1 MLPRLLRLQNPLDK
15 SQLKH
20 SLSQPTHSLLAD
32 TALLAD
38 TVQPSRWGRFAYLC
52 QWAIGEGFVSGGT
65 GTHSWSMDAV
75 KAPPHSGKV
84 RTRRWGVRKRATAT
98 AVAFVAA
105 ALLVGGLIL
114 LLLLQRALVAS
125 TESLT
130 RLQAETVV
138 AHIVEH
144 DLDEASQYLRSAVR
158 PGQYIQILNPDGSVF
173 AASVAAT
180 AATPITTLRPEA
192 KQTLFQR
199 ISGLKNLFDD
209 ELYVVAT
216 GVKVEEKV
224 YTVAVAAT
232 VRVQSETVSTVAW
245 FMLGAAPLLLAG
257 VGVGVWMLVGR
268 SLRQVERI
276 RSQVADIDARSLDG
290 RVDVPQTSDEIRAL
304 ALTMNMMLDRLQAS
318 DLEQRRF
325 ISDASHELRSPL
337 ATLSAAVEIAA
348 ADSSGATWE
357 AMKEVLAGETARMR
371 YLVQDLLTLARTNDD
386 GLRLDVKDVDLDDV
400 LNDEVRRLRS
410 TSKHEIEAL
419 LEPARVTGDV
429 RRLGQAVRNVL
440 DNAERYAQSRISIQV
455 RNSLDG
461 VLLTIDNDGP
471 PVPIAE
477 RERIFERFVRLDESR
492 SRESGGSGLGLA
504 IADAIMSAHGGR
516 ILSTATPGGGC
527 RFELAFPGQTES
539 PGQATPQRLNLL
551 PRQGNPQGGRG

>member
-1 MLPRLLRLQNPLDK
+1 MAPLCVMAHKSRLNGHESDLR
-15 SQLKH
+15 S
-20 SLSQPTHSLLAD
+20 
-32 TALLAD
+32 
-38 TVQPSRWGRFAYLC
+38 
-52 QWAIGEGFVSGGT
+52 IGEGFVSGGT
-65 GTHSWSMDAV
+65 GTHPWNMDTAKV
-75 KAPPHSGKV
+75 PPHSGKV
-84 RTRRWGVRKRATAT
+84 RSRWGVRKRATAT
-98 AVAFVAA
+98 AVAVVAA

-125 TESLT
+125 TETLT
-130 RLQAETVV
+130 RLQAEAVIV
-138 AHIVEH
+138 HIVEQ
-144 DLDEASQYLRSAVR
+144 DLDEARKYVRSAAR
-158 PGQYIQILNPDGSVF
+158 PGQYIQILDPNGSVF

-192 KQTLFQR
+192 KQTLSQHV
-199 ISGLKNLFDD
+199 SGPKSLLDD
-209 ELYVVAT
+209 ELFVVAT
-216 GVKVEEKV
+216 GVGEDEKV
-224 YTVAVAAT
+224 YTVVVAAT
-232 VRVQSETVSTVAW
+232 VQVQSETVTTVAW

-257 VGVGVWMLVGR
+257 VGVGVWILVGR

-276 RSQVADIDARSLDG
+276 RGQVAGINARSLDG
-290 RVDVPQTSDEIRAL
+290 RVAVPQTSDEIQAL

-325 ISDASHELRSPL
+325 VSDASHELRSPL

-357 AMKEVLAGETARMR
+357 EMKEVLAGETARMR
-371 YLVQDLLTLARTNDD
+371 YLVEDLLTLAKTNDG
-386 GLRLDVKDVDLDDV
+386 GLRLDPADVDLDDV
-400 LNDEVRRLRS
+400 LDEEVRRLRS
-410 TSKHEIEAL
+410 TSNHEIEAL

-440 DNAERYAQSRISIQV
+440 DNAERHAQSRISIQV
-455 RNSLDG
+455 RNTADG

-504 IADAIMSAHGGR
+504 IAAAIMSAHRGR
-516 ILSTATPGGGC
+516 ILSMEAPGGGC
-527 RFELAFPGQTES
+527 RFELAFPGQES
-539 PGQATPQRLNLL
+539 PEKAPPQRLTLL
-551 PRQGNPQGGRG
+551 QGLGKPLQQGGRG